1 MSKQQRKKRAVR
13 ATEKL
18 SPGEMELM
26 GELWQQGPL
35 TIAEVHQSL
44 GRPIGYT
51 TVQTRLNRLVEKGL
65 VSRSSGRPARYAA
78 AVTADRI
85 GAHHLDDLVE
95 RVAGGKV
102 VPLVAH
108 LIRQRALS
116 PQELDELKAIVRSAE
131 KQSRSRKEA

>member
-1 MSKQQRKKRAVR
+1 MKQRKQP
-13 ATEKL
+13 ATPSAKL

-26 GELWQQGPL
+26 SELWQQGPM
-35 TIAEVHQSL
+35 TIAQVHQSL

-51 TVQTRLNRLVEKGL
+51 TVQTRLNRLLAKGL
-65 VSRSSGRPARYAA
+65 VSKSSDRPARYTA

-108 LIRQRALS
+108 LVQQRALS
-116 PQELDELKAIVRSAE
+116 RQELEELKEIVRTAE
-131 KQSRSRKEA
+131 IQTRKGKASS

>member
-1 MSKQQRKKRAVR
+1 MSQPKKSPGPSA
-13 ATEKL
+13 KL

-26 GELWQQGPL
+26 SELWQHGPL
-35 TIAEVHQSL
+35 TIAEAHQSL

-51 TVQTRLNRLVEKGL
+51 TVQTRLNRLVAKGL
-65 VSRSSGRPARYAA
+65 VSKTSHRPARYSA
-78 AVTADRI
+78 AVTANRI

-108 LIRQRALS
+108 LVQQRALS
-116 PQELDELKAIVRSAE
+116 PEELDELKKIVRAAE
-131 KQSRSRKEA
+131 QQTHPGKASS